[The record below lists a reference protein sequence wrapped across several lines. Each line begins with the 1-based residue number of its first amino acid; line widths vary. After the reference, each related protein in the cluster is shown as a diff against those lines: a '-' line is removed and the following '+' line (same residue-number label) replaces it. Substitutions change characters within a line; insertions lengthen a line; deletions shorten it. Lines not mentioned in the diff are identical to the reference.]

1 MTGRRARPLDAS
13 MGLLNDM
20 ANQAL
25 EPDYADAA
33 ARRARGTV
41 PAPTAA
47 VRGVRTA
54 TVLLLAVVLG
64 TGVMWAVLQLRTPGG
79 TGESPRELLAREI
92 EHRTAEADEL
102 AQARDALDAELTAMQ
117 ASALA
122 ADPDLLARVQEAELA
137 SGAVPVRGPG
147 LVVVLEDGPGAAGED
162 GDPEARVQD
171 VDLQVLTNGLWAAGA
186 EAISV
191 NGQRITSLSAIRSA
205 GDAILVDLA
214 PVLAPY
220 RVEAIGDVRGMQTA
234 FARSAAA
241 SHLTYLTQTYGIA
254 VNTSSAQDLR
264 LPGSPST
271 TLRHAKPIE
280 DVASSEGSDGEGSP

>member
-13 MGLLNDM
+13 MGLLTDV
-20 ANQAL
+20 ANKAL

-33 ARRARGTV
+33 RRRAEAGGQPATGLARGARTG
-41 PAPTAA
+41 TAF
-47 VRGVRTA
+47 
-54 TVLLLAVVLG
+54 LLAVVLG
-64 TGVMWAVLQLRTPGG
+64 TGLMWAVLQLREPGG

-102 AQARDALDAELTAMQ
+102 ARARDEVDAEIVAMQ
-117 ASALA
+117 EEALS
-122 ADPDLLARVQEAELA
+122 ADPELLTRVQEAELL
-137 SGAVPVRGPG
+137 SGAVAVTGPG
-147 LVVVLEDGPGAAGED
+147 LVTVLEDGPGAAGED

-186 EAISV
+186 EAIAV
-191 NGQRITSLSAIRSA
+191 NGQRITALSAIRSA

-214 PVLAPY
+214 PVLSPY
-220 RVEAIGDVRGMQTA
+220 RVEAIGDVRTMQTT

-241 SHLTYLTQTYGIA
+241 SHLTFLTATYGIS
-254 VNTSSAQDLR
+254 TSTTSATDLR

-271 TLRHAKPIE
+271 TLRYAKALD
-280 DVASSEGSDGEGSP
+280 DVASSASSGEEGSS